1 MHPLFP
7 HRLSITWKL
16 TVLEVSAAGL
26 VEACC
31 QKCRCPLDV
40 HQPGENQPN
49 HLLGTC
55 SECGSWHMIELSADG
70 LEAYLFNMPG
80 LEFVRAK
87 LAERKRKQQARPAPK
102 ARRTRSARLPIGLN
116 GQAD

>member
-16 TVLEVSAAGL
+16 TVLEIPASGL

-31 QKCRCPLDV
+31 QKCRLPLDV
-40 HQPGENQPN
+40 HQPVESQPT

-70 LEAYLFNMPG
+70 MEAYLFNMPG
-80 LEFVRAK
+80 VEFVRAK
-87 LAERKRKQQARPAPK
+87 LAEPKRQARPSPA
-102 ARRTRSARLPIGLN
+102 ARRKRSTQLPIGLN
-116 GQAD
+116 GQRD